1 VRDIAYNLVWCTLLL
16 RSLRGLLASCSLII
30 SASSLCKQ
38 WRTLFKISQAMRSFY
53 LWGTKYIKQKIFEQM
68 NDCIKRIDT
77 LKTPALQQ
85 MPSCDTAKLGWPG
98 CNKPSTSSPNLLVL
112 FGHCKDSSLM
122 LNPILIVDFQHICVC
137 QRKRLDCLS
146 PWQLQYCIPS
156 ESHAIEIVSGSV
168 HHSGMVLDQSFSV
181 I

>member
-1 VRDIAYNLVWCTLLL
+1 ML
-16 RSLRGLLASCSLII
+16 
-30 SASSLCKQ
+30 
-38 WRTLFKISQAMRSFY
+38 
-53 LWGTKYIKQKIFEQM
+53 
-68 NDCIKRIDT
+68 
-77 LKTPALQQ
+77 
-85 MPSCDTAKLGWPG
+85 SCDTAKLGWPG

-137 QRKRLDCLS
+137 QRKRLNCLS

-168 HHSGMVLDQSFSV
+168 HHSGNDVGSKHFSDSFTRLAGFSKDCSSNRGNLWRV
-181 I
+181 QVHLYFAETSHFLEQTVWGMLVCMARTPCAHLSRPLPFLQPAGTCKILTDKH